1 MPKTAIKWLLAGA
14 PNSGKTSLFN
24 QLTGAKGE
32 VMNYPGSTATTHT
45 AKLKKKYKQDNII
58 IIDTPGV
65 YGLSGDVPEEIE
77 VKNTLEQNITAPIIF
92 VLDCR
97 FVDHRLQFLSTLLT
111 QGFKCVVYCTH
122 TNASKLDLDKLNAT
136 YGISFIDSQHPLA
149 LKALIYA
156 VENIDLNFVP
166 VQSTAPV
173 KKIATQ
179 KYNLDRLFLHPV
191 LSPIFTVLAMIL
203 IFSCVFYIAHPLSNQ
218 IESIMDTA
226 IAFLETSSFHQDYRL
241 LGSLISG
248 GVLGLGTLLIFIPQ
262 IFLLFV
268 IIFFIQESGYLA
280 RAAVVLDPI
289 LQKFG
294 LHGKSFVPLLSG
306 FSCAIPAILL
316 SRTIASKK
324 ERLLTILAVPF
335 MICSAR
341 VPMYAMCVSFLFQGD
356 SSFLAGIAFSF
367 FYIINICLGIMA
379 AGVVNKFLP
388 SDSTS
393 YFMLELPPYKLP
405 SIKVVLSSALT
416 RVFVFLK
423 NAGPVILGFS
433 LIVWFVTTFPNY
445 DIQNNA
451 ERLEHSY
458 ASQFGQ
464 FIEPAFQP
472 MGTDWRVGT
481 AILSSF
487 AAREVFVSSI
497 TLLLGNDPSNTTS
510 ITIFENLKTVKQA
523 NGTLLFSYPSII
535 ALLVFFMFALQC
547 SSTTI
552 ITAKETGSWKIAFFQ
567 FITMNSLAYTLAII
581 TYQILSRI
589 YT

>member
-1 MPKTAIKWLLAGA
+1 MPKSAINWLLVGA

-32 VMNYPGSTATTHT
+32 VMNYPGSTTTTHA
-45 AKLKKKYKQDNII
+45 AKLKQNLKRGNII

-65 YGLSGDVPEEIE
+65 YGLGGDIPEEAE
-77 VKNTLEQNITAPIIF
+77 VKNALTQNMAAPVIF

-97 FVDHRLQFLSTLLT
+97 FIDHRLQFLSNLLM
-111 QGFKCVVYCTH
+111 QGFKCVAYCTH
-122 TNASKLDLDKLNAT
+122 VNANADLDKLNAM
-136 YGISFIDSQHPLA
+136 YGISFIDSQHPIA

-156 VENIDLNFVP
+156 VENIHL
-166 VQSTAPV
+166 QSTTVQATGLVP
-173 KKIATQ
+173 KKPNNQ
-179 KYNLDRLFLHPV
+179 YDLDRLFLHPV
-191 LSPIFTVLAMIL
+191 LSLIFTLLAMI
-203 IFSCVFYIAHPLSNQ
+203 IVFSCAFYIAQPLSNQ
-218 IESIMDTA
+218 IESIVDTA
-226 IAFLETSSFHQDYRL
+226 IAFIEASFFYQKHML
-241 LGSLISG
+241 LGSLLSG
-248 GVLGLGTLLIFIPQ
+248 GALGLGTLLIFIPQ

-280 RAAVVLDPI
+280 RAAVVLDP
-289 LQKFG
+289 LMQKIG
-294 LHGKSFVPLLSG
+294 LHGKSFAPLLSG

-316 SRTIASKK
+316 SRTITSKK

-341 VPMYAMCVSFLFQGD
+341 VPMYAMCVSLLFSED
-356 SSFLAGIAFSF
+356 SPLLAGVAFSF
-367 FYIINICLGIMA
+367 FYIINICLGIIA
-379 AGVVNKFLP
+379 AGFVNKFLD
-388 SDSTS
+388 SDTTS

-405 SIKVVLSSALT
+405 SIKIVVSSAFT

-423 NAGPVILGFS
+423 SAGPVILGFS
-433 LIVWFVTTFPNY
+433 LIVWFITTFPNY
-445 DIQNNA
+445 DNPSNA
-451 ERLEHSY
+451 QRLDHSY
-458 ASQFGQ
+458 ASQLGH
-464 FIEPAFQP
+464 IMEPVFQP

-497 TLLLGNDPSNTTS
+497 TLLLGNTPSNTT
-510 ITIFENLKTVKQA
+510 TTTVFENLKNVKKA
-523 NGTLLFSYPSII
+523 DGSLLFSYPSII

-552 ITAKETGSWKIAFFQ
+552 TTAKETGSWKIAFFQ
-567 FITMNSLAYTLAII
+567 FIIMNGLAYTLSVI

-589 YT
+589 YI